1 MVRDHLTH
9 CGYYIIE
16 DDYKVSGTFRTNLDR
31 SQCSKNNLCKAQETQ
46 CFLYRIEQDLTIL
59 SERNRGGIG
68 IYALLGMKFF
78 ENSVGTNKY
87 NSWFQ

>member
-1 MVRDHLTH
+1 MVEDHLTH

-16 DDYKVSGTFRTNLDR
+16 DNYKLSGTFRTTLDR

-46 CFLYRIEQDLTIL
+46 CYLYRIEQDLTIL

-68 IYALLGMKFF
+68 IYALFRMKFF
-78 ENSVGTNKY
+78 ENSVGTSKY